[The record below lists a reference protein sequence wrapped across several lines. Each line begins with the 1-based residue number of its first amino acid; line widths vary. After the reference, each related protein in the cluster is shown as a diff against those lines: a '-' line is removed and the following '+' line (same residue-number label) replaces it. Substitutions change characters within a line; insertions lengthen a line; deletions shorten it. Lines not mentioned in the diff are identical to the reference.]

1 MAEVINFPDINTKLT
16 SGFWNTMKYIFG
28 SRDQKVRRHGRQ
40 AELRVCS
47 ILEKNL
53 PDTFLVVNN
62 YRIDTSAG
70 EKDIDHLVA
79 GPTGLF
85 CIDTKGVT
93 GFITVNEDGCFDR
106 KKNGYARDSKKHH
119 KQVKGNVES
128 LRRIFN
134 RANLKG
140 YIHPMLCFTFA
151 NVDLDEVGGVKIVYP
166 GTLIESIMKPRSNSR
181 AVDVKSF
188 KIFFEAELAR
198 LKKRP
203 R

>member
-16 SGFWNTMKYIFG
+16 SGFWNTVKFIFG
-28 SRDQKVRRHGRQ
+28 SREQKVRRHGRQ

-53 PDTFLVVNN
+53 PDIFLVVNN
-62 YRIDTSAG
+62 YKIDTPAG

-93 GFITVNEDGCFDR
+93 GFITVNEDGGFDR
-106 KKNGYARDSKKHH
+106 KKNGYAKDSKKHH

-134 RANLKG
+134 RANLRG
-140 YIHPMLCFTFA
+140 YIYPMLCFTSA
-151 NVDLDEVGGVKIVYP
+151 NVDLDEVGGVEIVYP
-166 GTLIESIMKPRSNSR
+166 GTLVESIMKPRANTR
-181 AVDVKSF
+181 MIDIGSF
-188 KIFFEAELAR
+188 KTFFQEELER
-198 LKKRP
+198 LEKRP
-203 R
+203 L